1 MTEKKSPVISFKD
14 FSFQYRAQKKP
25 TLTGINLDI
34 YPGEKVLI
42 AGPSGSGKST
52 LAGCVNGLNP
62 FSNPGECKGTL
73 TVDGVDAPHSSIF
86 ELSAHVGTVLQ
97 DPDGQF
103 IGLTVG
109 EDIAFALENSCTPQD
124 EMHEITRH
132 AAELVGIEN
141 HLDYAPHELSGGQ
154 KQRVSLAGVMV
165 DQVKILL
172 FDEPLANLDPAAGK
186 QAIELIDGIQKK
198 TDTTVLIIE
207 HRLEDVLW
215 RNVDRIVLVNEGKIL
230 ADMTPDELLST
241 SLLADNGIREPLYV
255 TAMRYAGIDITKE
268 KKPAHVD
275 SVVLDDIDRKKL
287 QDWFEAQPIQE
298 DAGEREKLLEVRN
311 LSFGYTKDHQT
322 LRNVSLSIDKG
333 EMVSIVG
340 RNGAGKST
348 FIKVITGV
356 HQAEE
361 GEIFINGEKVEIKN
375 PKDAQKLSIAAIYQH
390 GTAYQ
395 HLSVTENIFI
405 GHEKMTKF
413 HTIDWKQMHKDA
425 KALLE
430 RLGSDIDPHSSM
442 GNLTVAEQQI
452 VEIAKAI
459 STNAKIII
467 MDEPT
472 AALSKRECEELY
484 RITEQLR
491 DEGCS
496 IIFISHRFEDMYR
509 LATRVTVFR
518 DSQYI
523 GTWNVD
529 EISNEVLISKMVGR
543 EISQIYPK
551 QEVERGE
558 EIFRVEGL
566 SKTGYYKDVSFS
578 LHKGE
583 ILAMTGLVGAG
594 RTEVCQGIMGIE
606 RPDKGKV
613 ILEGKT
619 LSIKHPSD
627 AMKAG
632 IGYLPEDR
640 QKQGLILDW
649 GLGQNVTLSTLEK
662 FTKFTVINRK
672 AERERSKELLEKV
685 KTKALSVFDK
695 ASSLSG
701 GNQQK
706 VIVAKVLNSDLKVVI
721 LDEPTKGVDVGAKA
735 QIYEIMSELA
745 AQGFG
750 VIMISSE
757 MPEVLGMADTILVMK
772 EGRVSKI
779 FADATGVTQE
789 QILEAAM
796 NM

>member
-1 MTEKKSPVISFKD
+1 
-14 FSFQYRAQKKP
+14 
-25 TLTGINLDI
+25 
-34 YPGEKVLI
+34 
-42 AGPSGSGKST
+42 
-52 LAGCVNGLNP
+52 
-62 FSNPGECKGTL
+62 
-73 TVDGVDAPHSSIF
+73 
-86 ELSAHVGTVLQ
+86 
-97 DPDGQF
+97 
-103 IGLTVG
+103 
-109 EDIAFALENSCTPQD
+109 
-124 EMHEITRH
+124 
-132 AAELVGIEN
+132 
-141 HLDYAPHELSGGQ
+141 
-154 KQRVSLAGVMV
+154 
-165 DQVKILL
+165 
-172 FDEPLANLDPAAGK
+172 
-186 QAIELIDGIQKK
+186 
-198 TDTTVLIIE
+198 
-207 HRLEDVLW
+207 
-215 RNVDRIVLVNEGKIL
+215 
-230 ADMTPDELLST
+230 
-241 SLLADNGIREPLYV
+241 
-255 TAMRYAGIDITKE
+255 
-268 KKPAHVD
+268 
-275 SVVLDDIDRKKL
+275 
-287 QDWFEAQPIQE
+287 
-298 DAGEREKLLEVRN
+298 
-311 LSFGYTKDHQT
+311 
-322 LRNVSLSIDKG
+322 
-333 EMVSIVG
+333 
-340 RNGAGKST
+340 
-348 FIKVITGV
+348 
-356 HQAEE
+356 
-361 GEIFINGEKVEIKN
+361 
-375 PKDAQKLSIAAIYQH
+375 
-390 GTAYQ
+390 
-395 HLSVTENIFI
+395 
-405 GHEKMTKF
+405 
-413 HTIDWKQMHKDA
+413 MHKDA

-619 LSIKHPSD
+619 LSIRHPSD

>member
-1 MTEKKSPVISFKD
+1 
-14 FSFQYRAQKKP
+14 
-25 TLTGINLDI
+25 
-34 YPGEKVLI
+34 
-42 AGPSGSGKST
+42 
-52 LAGCVNGLNP
+52 
-62 FSNPGECKGTL
+62 
-73 TVDGVDAPHSSIF
+73 
-86 ELSAHVGTVLQ
+86 
-97 DPDGQF
+97 
-103 IGLTVG
+103 
-109 EDIAFALENSCTPQD
+109 
-124 EMHEITRH
+124 
-132 AAELVGIEN
+132 
-141 HLDYAPHELSGGQ
+141 
-154 KQRVSLAGVMV
+154 
-165 DQVKILL
+165 
-172 FDEPLANLDPAAGK
+172 
-186 QAIELIDGIQKK
+186 
-198 TDTTVLIIE
+198 
-207 HRLEDVLW
+207 
-215 RNVDRIVLVNEGKIL
+215 
-230 ADMTPDELLST
+230 
-241 SLLADNGIREPLYV
+241 
-255 TAMRYAGIDITKE
+255 
-268 KKPAHVD
+268 
-275 SVVLDDIDRKKL
+275 
-287 QDWFEAQPIQE
+287 
-298 DAGEREKLLEVRN
+298 
-311 LSFGYTKDHQT
+311 
-322 LRNVSLSIDKG
+322 
-333 EMVSIVG
+333 
-340 RNGAGKST
+340 
-348 FIKVITGV
+348 
-356 HQAEE
+356 
-361 GEIFINGEKVEIKN
+361 
-375 PKDAQKLSIAAIYQH
+375 
-390 GTAYQ
+390 
-395 HLSVTENIFI
+395 
-405 GHEKMTKF
+405 MTKF

-583 ILAMTGLVGAG
+583 ILAMAGLVGAG

-640 QKQGLILDW
+640 QKEGLILDW

>member
-1 MTEKKSPVISFKD
+1 MSEYI
-14 FSFQYRAQKKP
+14 
-25 TLTGINLDI
+25 LEL
-34 YPGEKVLI
+34 
-42 AGPSGSGKST
+42 
-52 LAGCVNGLNP
+52 
-62 FSNPGECKGTL
+62 KG
-73 TVDGVDAPHSSIF
+73 
-86 ELSAHVGTVLQ
+86 
-97 DPDGQF
+97 
-103 IGLTVG
+103 
-109 EDIAFALENSCTPQD
+109 
-124 EMHEITRH
+124 
-132 AAELVGIEN
+132 
-141 HLDYAPHELSGGQ
+141 
-154 KQRVSLAGVMV
+154 
-165 DQVKILL
+165 
-172 FDEPLANLDPAAGK
+172 
-186 QAIELIDGIQKK
+186 
-198 TDTTVLIIE
+198 
-207 HRLEDVLW
+207 
-215 RNVDRIVLVNEGKIL
+215 
-230 ADMTPDELLST
+230 
-241 SLLADNGIREPLYV
+241 
-255 TAMRYAGIDITKE
+255 ITKIFPGV
-268 KKPAHVD
+268 KA
-275 SVVLDDIDRKKL
+275 LDNVHFQLK
-287 QDWFEAQPIQE
+287 Q
-298 DAGEREKLLEVRN
+298 GEIHALM
-311 LSFGYTKDHQT
+311 
-322 LRNVSLSIDKG
+322 G
-333 EMVSIVG
+333 E
-340 RNGAGKST
+340 NGAGKST

-390 GTAYQ
+390 GTTYQ

-606 RPDKGKV
+606 KIDKGTI

-662 FTKFTVINRK
+662 FTKFSIINRK
-672 AERERSKELLEKV
+672 AERERAKELLEKV

>member
-1 MTEKKSPVISFKD
+1 MSEYI
-14 FSFQYRAQKKP
+14 
-25 TLTGINLDI
+25 LEL
-34 YPGEKVLI
+34 
-42 AGPSGSGKST
+42 
-52 LAGCVNGLNP
+52 
-62 FSNPGECKGTL
+62 KG
-73 TVDGVDAPHSSIF
+73 
-86 ELSAHVGTVLQ
+86 
-97 DPDGQF
+97 
-103 IGLTVG
+103 
-109 EDIAFALENSCTPQD
+109 
-124 EMHEITRH
+124 
-132 AAELVGIEN
+132 
-141 HLDYAPHELSGGQ
+141 
-154 KQRVSLAGVMV
+154 
-165 DQVKILL
+165 
-172 FDEPLANLDPAAGK
+172 
-186 QAIELIDGIQKK
+186 
-198 TDTTVLIIE
+198 
-207 HRLEDVLW
+207 
-215 RNVDRIVLVNEGKIL
+215 
-230 ADMTPDELLST
+230 
-241 SLLADNGIREPLYV
+241 
-255 TAMRYAGIDITKE
+255 ITKIFPGV
-268 KKPAHVD
+268 KA
-275 SVVLDDIDRKKL
+275 LDNVHFQLK
-287 QDWFEAQPIQE
+287 Q
-298 DAGEREKLLEVRN
+298 GEIHALM
-311 LSFGYTKDHQT
+311 
-322 LRNVSLSIDKG
+322 G
-333 EMVSIVG
+333 E
-340 RNGAGKST
+340 NGTGKST

-566 SKTGYYKDVSFS
+566 SRTGYYKDVSFS

-583 ILAMTGLVGAG
+583 IFAMTGLVGAG

-619 LSIKHPSD
+619 LSIRHPSD

-789 QILEAAM
+789 QFLEAAM

>member
-1 MTEKKSPVISFKD
+1 
-14 FSFQYRAQKKP
+14 
-25 TLTGINLDI
+25 
-34 YPGEKVLI
+34 
-42 AGPSGSGKST
+42 
-52 LAGCVNGLNP
+52 
-62 FSNPGECKGTL
+62 
-73 TVDGVDAPHSSIF
+73 
-86 ELSAHVGTVLQ
+86 
-97 DPDGQF
+97 
-103 IGLTVG
+103 
-109 EDIAFALENSCTPQD
+109 
-124 EMHEITRH
+124 
-132 AAELVGIEN
+132 
-141 HLDYAPHELSGGQ
+141 
-154 KQRVSLAGVMV
+154 
-165 DQVKILL
+165 
-172 FDEPLANLDPAAGK
+172 
-186 QAIELIDGIQKK
+186 
-198 TDTTVLIIE
+198 
-207 HRLEDVLW
+207 
-215 RNVDRIVLVNEGKIL
+215 
-230 ADMTPDELLST
+230 
-241 SLLADNGIREPLYV
+241 
-255 TAMRYAGIDITKE
+255 
-268 KKPAHVD
+268 
-275 SVVLDDIDRKKL
+275 
-287 QDWFEAQPIQE
+287 
-298 DAGEREKLLEVRN
+298 
-311 LSFGYTKDHQT
+311 
-322 LRNVSLSIDKG
+322 
-333 EMVSIVG
+333 
-340 RNGAGKST
+340 
-348 FIKVITGV
+348 
-356 HQAEE
+356 
-361 GEIFINGEKVEIKN
+361 
-375 PKDAQKLSIAAIYQH
+375 
-390 GTAYQ
+390 
-395 HLSVTENIFI
+395 
-405 GHEKMTKF
+405 MTKF

-619 LSIKHPSD
+619 LSIRHPSD

>member
-1 MTEKKSPVISFKD
+1 MSEYI
-14 FSFQYRAQKKP
+14 
-25 TLTGINLDI
+25 LEL
-34 YPGEKVLI
+34 
-42 AGPSGSGKST
+42 
-52 LAGCVNGLNP
+52 
-62 FSNPGECKGTL
+62 KG
-73 TVDGVDAPHSSIF
+73 
-86 ELSAHVGTVLQ
+86 
-97 DPDGQF
+97 
-103 IGLTVG
+103 
-109 EDIAFALENSCTPQD
+109 
-124 EMHEITRH
+124 
-132 AAELVGIEN
+132 
-141 HLDYAPHELSGGQ
+141 
-154 KQRVSLAGVMV
+154 
-165 DQVKILL
+165 
-172 FDEPLANLDPAAGK
+172 
-186 QAIELIDGIQKK
+186 
-198 TDTTVLIIE
+198 
-207 HRLEDVLW
+207 
-215 RNVDRIVLVNEGKIL
+215 
-230 ADMTPDELLST
+230 
-241 SLLADNGIREPLYV
+241 
-255 TAMRYAGIDITKE
+255 ITKIFPGV
-268 KKPAHVD
+268 KA
-275 SVVLDDIDRKKL
+275 LDNVHFQLK
-287 QDWFEAQPIQE
+287 Q
-298 DAGEREKLLEVRN
+298 GEIHALM
-311 LSFGYTKDHQT
+311 
-322 LRNVSLSIDKG
+322 G
-333 EMVSIVG
+333 E
-340 RNGAGKST
+340 NGAGKST

-627 AMKAG
+627 AMKTG

-757 MPEVLGMADTILVMK
+757 LPEVLGMADTILVMK

>member
-1 MTEKKSPVISFKD
+1 MRRMSEYI
-14 FSFQYRAQKKP
+14 
-25 TLTGINLDI
+25 LEL
-34 YPGEKVLI
+34 
-42 AGPSGSGKST
+42 
-52 LAGCVNGLNP
+52 
-62 FSNPGECKGTL
+62 KG
-73 TVDGVDAPHSSIF
+73 
-86 ELSAHVGTVLQ
+86 
-97 DPDGQF
+97 
-103 IGLTVG
+103 
-109 EDIAFALENSCTPQD
+109 
-124 EMHEITRH
+124 
-132 AAELVGIEN
+132 
-141 HLDYAPHELSGGQ
+141 
-154 KQRVSLAGVMV
+154 
-165 DQVKILL
+165 
-172 FDEPLANLDPAAGK
+172 
-186 QAIELIDGIQKK
+186 
-198 TDTTVLIIE
+198 
-207 HRLEDVLW
+207 
-215 RNVDRIVLVNEGKIL
+215 
-230 ADMTPDELLST
+230 
-241 SLLADNGIREPLYV
+241 
-255 TAMRYAGIDITKE
+255 ITKIFPGV
-268 KKPAHVD
+268 KA
-275 SVVLDDIDRKKL
+275 LD
-287 QDWFEAQPIQE
+287 
-298 DAGEREKLLEVRN
+298 
-311 LSFGYTKDHQT
+311 
-322 LRNVSLSIDKG
+322 NVHFQLKKG
-333 EMVSIVG
+333 EIHALMG
-340 RNGAGKST
+340 ENGAGKST

-356 HQAEE
+356 HQAEK
-361 GEIFINGEKVEIKN
+361 GEIFINGKKVEIKN
-375 PKDAQKLSIAAIYQH
+375 TKDAQNFSIAAIYQH

-405 GHEKMTKF
+405 GHEKLTKF
-413 HTIDWKQMHKDA
+413 KTIDWKQMHKDA
-425 KALLE
+425 AALLN

-518 DSQYI
+518 DAQYI

-529 EISNEVLISKMVGR
+529 EISNDVLISKMVGR

-551 QEVERGE
+551 QHVERGE

-566 SKTGYYKDVSFS
+566 SKTGYYKDVSFT

-606 RPDKGKV
+606 KPDSGKI
-613 ILEGKT
+613 ILEGKA
-619 LSIKHPSD
+619 LSVKHPSD

-649 GLGQNVTLSTLEK
+649 SLGQNVTLSTLEK
-662 FTKFTVINRK
+662 FTKFSVINKK

-706 VIVAKVLNSDLKVVI
+706 VIVAKVLNSDLKVII

-735 QIYEIMSELA
+735 QIYEIMSDLA

-779 FADATGVTQE
+779 FEDAKGVTQE
-789 QILEAAM
+789 QILESAM

>member
-1 MTEKKSPVISFKD
+1 MSDYILE
-14 FSFQYRAQKKP
+14 
-25 TLTGINLDI
+25 L
-34 YPGEKVLI
+34 
-42 AGPSGSGKST
+42 
-52 LAGCVNGLNP
+52 
-62 FSNPGECKGTL
+62 KG
-73 TVDGVDAPHSSIF
+73 
-86 ELSAHVGTVLQ
+86 
-97 DPDGQF
+97 
-103 IGLTVG
+103 
-109 EDIAFALENSCTPQD
+109 
-124 EMHEITRH
+124 
-132 AAELVGIEN
+132 
-141 HLDYAPHELSGGQ
+141 
-154 KQRVSLAGVMV
+154 
-165 DQVKILL
+165 
-172 FDEPLANLDPAAGK
+172 
-186 QAIELIDGIQKK
+186 
-198 TDTTVLIIE
+198 
-207 HRLEDVLW
+207 
-215 RNVDRIVLVNEGKIL
+215 
-230 ADMTPDELLST
+230 
-241 SLLADNGIREPLYV
+241 
-255 TAMRYAGIDITKE
+255 ITKIFPGV
-268 KKPAHVD
+268 KA
-275 SVVLDDIDRKKL
+275 LDNVHFQLK
-287 QDWFEAQPIQE
+287 E
-298 DAGEREKLLEVRN
+298 GEIHALM
-311 LSFGYTKDHQT
+311 
-322 LRNVSLSIDKG
+322 G
-333 EMVSIVG
+333 E
-340 RNGAGKST
+340 NGAGKST

-356 HQAEE
+356 HQPEE
-361 GEIFINGEKVEIKN
+361 GEIFINGEKVDIKN

-390 GTAYQ
+390 GTTYQ
-395 HLSVTENIFI
+395 YLSVTENIFI
-405 GHEKMTKF
+405 GHEKMTKLN
-413 HTIDWKQMHKDA
+413 TIDWKQMHKDA

-430 RLGSDIDPHSSM
+430 RLGSNIDPHSSM

-509 LATRVTVFR
+509 LASRVTVFR

-523 GTWNVD
+523 GTWDVD
-529 EISNEVLISKMVGR
+529 GISNDLLISKMVGR

-551 QEVERGE
+551 QQLEKGE
-558 EIFRVEGL
+558 EIFKVEGL

-606 RPDKGKV
+606 RPDSGKV

-619 LSIKHPSD
+619 LKIKHPSD
-627 AMKAG
+627 AMNAG

-649 GLGQNVTLSTLEK
+649 GLGQNVTLATLEK
-662 FTKFTVINRK
+662 FTKNSIINRK
-672 AERERSKELLEKV
+672 QERQTAKVLLEKV
-685 KTKALSVFDK
+685 KTKALSVYDK

-735 QIYEIMSELA
+735 QIYEIMSDLA

-779 FADATGVTQE
+779 FDEVKGVTQE
-789 QILEAAM
+789 QILESAM

>member
-1 MTEKKSPVISFKD
+1 
-14 FSFQYRAQKKP
+14 
-25 TLTGINLDI
+25 
-34 YPGEKVLI
+34 
-42 AGPSGSGKST
+42 
-52 LAGCVNGLNP
+52 
-62 FSNPGECKGTL
+62 
-73 TVDGVDAPHSSIF
+73 
-86 ELSAHVGTVLQ
+86 
-97 DPDGQF
+97 
-103 IGLTVG
+103 
-109 EDIAFALENSCTPQD
+109 
-124 EMHEITRH
+124 
-132 AAELVGIEN
+132 
-141 HLDYAPHELSGGQ
+141 
-154 KQRVSLAGVMV
+154 
-165 DQVKILL
+165 
-172 FDEPLANLDPAAGK
+172 
-186 QAIELIDGIQKK
+186 
-198 TDTTVLIIE
+198 
-207 HRLEDVLW
+207 
-215 RNVDRIVLVNEGKIL
+215 
-230 ADMTPDELLST
+230 
-241 SLLADNGIREPLYV
+241 
-255 TAMRYAGIDITKE
+255 
-268 KKPAHVD
+268 
-275 SVVLDDIDRKKL
+275 
-287 QDWFEAQPIQE
+287 
-298 DAGEREKLLEVRN
+298 
-311 LSFGYTKDHQT
+311 
-322 LRNVSLSIDKG
+322 
-333 EMVSIVG
+333 
-340 RNGAGKST
+340 
-348 FIKVITGV
+348 
-356 HQAEE
+356 
-361 GEIFINGEKVEIKN
+361 
-375 PKDAQKLSIAAIYQH
+375 
-390 GTAYQ
+390 
-395 HLSVTENIFI
+395 
-405 GHEKMTKF
+405 MTKF

-430 RLGSDIDPHSSM
+430 RLGSDIDPHSNM

-558 EIFRVEGL
+558 EIFRVDGL

-619 LSIKHPSD
+619 LSIRHPSD

>member
-1 MTEKKSPVISFKD
+1 MSEYI
-14 FSFQYRAQKKP
+14 
-25 TLTGINLDI
+25 LEL
-34 YPGEKVLI
+34 
-42 AGPSGSGKST
+42 
-52 LAGCVNGLNP
+52 
-62 FSNPGECKGTL
+62 KG
-73 TVDGVDAPHSSIF
+73 
-86 ELSAHVGTVLQ
+86 
-97 DPDGQF
+97 
-103 IGLTVG
+103 
-109 EDIAFALENSCTPQD
+109 
-124 EMHEITRH
+124 
-132 AAELVGIEN
+132 
-141 HLDYAPHELSGGQ
+141 
-154 KQRVSLAGVMV
+154 
-165 DQVKILL
+165 
-172 FDEPLANLDPAAGK
+172 
-186 QAIELIDGIQKK
+186 
-198 TDTTVLIIE
+198 
-207 HRLEDVLW
+207 
-215 RNVDRIVLVNEGKIL
+215 
-230 ADMTPDELLST
+230 
-241 SLLADNGIREPLYV
+241 
-255 TAMRYAGIDITKE
+255 ITKIFPGV
-268 KKPAHVD
+268 KA
-275 SVVLDDIDRKKL
+275 LDNVHFSLK
-287 QDWFEAQPIQE
+287 E
-298 DAGEREKLLEVRN
+298 GEIHALM
-311 LSFGYTKDHQT
+311 
-322 LRNVSLSIDKG
+322 G
-333 EMVSIVG
+333 E
-340 RNGAGKST
+340 NGAGKST

-356 HQAEE
+356 HQPEE
-361 GEIFINGEKVEIKN
+361 GEIFIRGQKVSIKN

-390 GTAYQ
+390 GTTYQ
-395 HLSVTENIFI
+395 HLSVTENIYI
-405 GHEKMTKF
+405 GHEAMTKF
-413 HTIDWKQMHKDA
+413 HTINWKQMHKDA
-425 KALLE
+425 AELLK
-430 RLGSDIDPHSSM
+430 RLGSDIDPHSRM

-509 LATRVTVFR
+509 LASRVTVFR

-523 GTWNVD
+523 GTWDVD
-529 EISNEVLISKMVGR
+529 GISNDVLISKMVGR
-543 EISQIYPK
+543 EITDIYPK
-551 QEVERGE
+551 QQLQKGK

-566 SKTGYYKDVSFS
+566 SKTGYYKDVTFS
-578 LHKGE
+578 LHEGE

-606 RPDKGKV
+606 KPDSGKV
-613 ILEGKT
+613 ILDGKT
-619 LSIKHPSD
+619 LKIHHPSD

-662 FTKFTVINRK
+662 FTKGTIIDRK
-672 AERERSKELLEKV
+672 AENQRAKELLEKV

-735 QIYEIMSELA
+735 QIYEIMSDLA
-745 AQGFG
+745 AQGYG

-779 FADATGVTQE
+779 FDEVKGVTQE
-789 QILEAAM
+789 MILENAM

>member
-1 MTEKKSPVISFKD
+1 
-14 FSFQYRAQKKP
+14 
-25 TLTGINLDI
+25 
-34 YPGEKVLI
+34 
-42 AGPSGSGKST
+42 
-52 LAGCVNGLNP
+52 
-62 FSNPGECKGTL
+62 
-73 TVDGVDAPHSSIF
+73 
-86 ELSAHVGTVLQ
+86 
-97 DPDGQF
+97 
-103 IGLTVG
+103 
-109 EDIAFALENSCTPQD
+109 
-124 EMHEITRH
+124 
-132 AAELVGIEN
+132 
-141 HLDYAPHELSGGQ
+141 
-154 KQRVSLAGVMV
+154 
-165 DQVKILL
+165 
-172 FDEPLANLDPAAGK
+172 
-186 QAIELIDGIQKK
+186 
-198 TDTTVLIIE
+198 
-207 HRLEDVLW
+207 
-215 RNVDRIVLVNEGKIL
+215 
-230 ADMTPDELLST
+230 
-241 SLLADNGIREPLYV
+241 
-255 TAMRYAGIDITKE
+255 
-268 KKPAHVD
+268 
-275 SVVLDDIDRKKL
+275 
-287 QDWFEAQPIQE
+287 
-298 DAGEREKLLEVRN
+298 
-311 LSFGYTKDHQT
+311 
-322 LRNVSLSIDKG
+322 
-333 EMVSIVG
+333 
-340 RNGAGKST
+340 
-348 FIKVITGV
+348 
-356 HQAEE
+356 
-361 GEIFINGEKVEIKN
+361 
-375 PKDAQKLSIAAIYQH
+375 
-390 GTAYQ
+390 
-395 HLSVTENIFI
+395 
-405 GHEKMTKF
+405 MTKF

-757 MPEVLGMADTILVMK
+757 LPEVLGMADTILVMK